1 MVQDPFNLPNAAFST
16 VHHVVLTPT
25 IKLFSLLNHDCNFA
39 AVVNGNV
46 NTLETEV
53 FQRGGNPQVKNP
65 CFWGEG

>member
-46 NTLETEV
+46 NT
-53 FQRGGNPQVKNP
+53 FRDRGFPKGRQPT
-65 CFWGEG
+65 G